1 MKMNASKLVWALAAA
16 AAIAGVPQARAQST
30 VAKLQQ
36 VTGNVL
42 VSREAGL
49 ATGAEAQEI
58 ANGSRII
65 TTANSRVVVVF
76 DNGCR
81 VEMQEN
87 QRLEVDSRKPCA
99 ALVVEGL
106 ALAQPA
112 LAIPL
117 ANYIVPGVLLGAP
130 LVDDVVRGG
139 GAVVT
144 TLTPVSP
151 N

>member
-1 MKMNASKLVWALAAA
+1 MQTRKLVWAIVTAG
-16 AAIAGVPQARAQST
+16 AIAGMPQAWAQST

-49 ATGAEAQEI
+49 ATGTEAQEI

-99 ALVVEGL
+99 ALLVEGL

-117 ANYIVPGVLLGAP
+117 ANYIVPGLIAGGT
-130 LVDDVVRGG
+130 LVGTGG
-139 GAVVT
+139 GREGP
-144 TLTPVSP
+144 TPVSP

>member
-1 MKMNASKLVWALAAA
+1 MNMQTRKLVWAIVTAG
-16 AAIAGVPQARAQST
+16 AIAGMPQAWAQST

-99 ALVVEGL
+99 ALIVEGL

-117 ANYIVPGVLLGAP
+117 ANYIVPGLIAGGTLAGT
-130 LVDDVVRGG
+130 GG
-139 GAVVT
+139 GGEGP
-144 TLTPVSP
+144 TPVSP